1 MNRFL
6 LMLIS
11 LMFIVFGGKETTTV
25 NNPKKCKMLHDYLQN
40 DNKGIAQIK
49 SYYELDNYP
58 TVVNSSDIYK
68 RFCNFLELDKPEIR
82 IIGWERMDNN
92 ILLVELYAEDLSHLG
107 FFLLIIDTD
116 CDIKDFL
123 YLEEPINRDQIEYKD
138 GYSIE
143 WHYIANFN
151 LQKDTIIVSRQHI
164 DIKYKYGEENI
175 DTLYKKHLSS
185 KFLIDLGKGFRRF
198 SIDSIIEGVQY

>member
-11 LMFIVFGGKETTTV
+11 LMFIFFGGKETTTV
-25 NNPKKCKMLHDYLQN
+25 NNPKRCKMLHDYLQN
-40 DNKGIAQIK
+40 DNKGIAQIN

-68 RFCNFLELDKPEIR
+68 RFCDFLELGKPEIR

-107 FFLLIIDTD
+107 FFLLIIDAD

-123 YLEEPINRDQIEYKD
+123 YLEEPVNRDQIEYKD
-138 GYSIE
+138 GYSTE
-143 WHYIANFN
+143 WHYLANFN

-164 DIKYKYGEENI
+164 DIKYKYGEERI

-185 KFLIDLGKGFRRF
+185 KFLIDLEKGFLRF
-198 SIDSIIEGVQY
+198 YTDSIIDGVQY